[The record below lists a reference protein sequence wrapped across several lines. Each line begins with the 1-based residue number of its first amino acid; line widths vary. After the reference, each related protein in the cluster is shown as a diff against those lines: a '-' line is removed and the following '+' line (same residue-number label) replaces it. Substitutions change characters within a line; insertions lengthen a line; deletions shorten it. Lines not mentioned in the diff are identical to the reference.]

1 MVLTIY
7 RLLIL
12 CSKYQDKCKKMDIM
26 TAIENKKSAFRS
38 RLLSGEELV
47 GIFVKTPAHQVIEV
61 LGSSELDF
69 IILDQEHS
77 PFDLKAI
84 DSCLMAAN
92 AVDMPTFV
100 RIQQNTATGMLYPL
114 DCGAAGVIVPHV
126 ATLDKAAEIGDGGR
140 YRGGTRGFAGTQRAG
155 GYGTKEMNDYIDLA
169 DAQNTI
175 IAQIE
180 DVEAVENIEK
190 IVSVESIDAFF
201 LGRADLTVGYG
212 AKSQND
218 KIVLDALEHV
228 CSVVRKA
235 GKHLAAY
242 SGPSEKQTLRDMGV
256 TMFTVGSEQSLII
269 SGANDIARNC

>member
-1 MVLTIY
+1 
-7 RLLIL
+7 
-12 CSKYQDKCKKMDIM
+12 M
-26 TAIENKKSAFRS
+26 TAIENKKSTFRS
-38 RLLSGEELV
+38 RLLAGEELV
-47 GIFVKTPAHQVIEV
+47 GIFVKTPAYQVMEV

-69 IILDQEHS
+69 LIIDQEHS

-84 DSCLMAAN
+84 DSCLMSAN
-92 AVDMPTFV
+92 YVDMPTFV

-126 ATLDKAAEIGDGGR
+126 ATLEKATEIGNGGR

-155 GYGTKEMNDYIDLA
+155 GYGTKEMNEYIDLA

-190 IVSVESIDAFF
+190 IVDVESIDAFF

-218 KIVLDALEHV
+218 KIVLDAVEHV

-235 GKHLAAY
+235 GKHIAAY
-242 SGPSEKQTLRDMGV
+242 SGSSEKQALRDLGV
-256 TMFTVGSEQSLII
+256 TMFTVGSEQSLIL
-269 SGANDIARNC
+269 SGANDIARNY